1 MQRNKNSKIAP
12 MEIIM
17 STKIISLLFFTIT
30 SGKQVS
36 SLPQILQISPFSV
49 QRSLSKSLCQRKVSW
64 SDITSLTGSCSLMAL
79 TIP

>member
-36 SLPQILQISPFSV
+36 SFPQILQISPFSYSV
-49 QRSLSKSLCQRKVSW
+49 LYQNHCVSGSLVGQISPSLLPAV
-64 SDITSLTGSCSLMAL
+64 AL
-79 TIP
+79 